1 MIDSL
6 IYPPKFI
13 HRAMVVAIVS
23 LAVAPLI
30 AAEATAINTATKS
43 ITADELERHI
53 GVLADDTFEGREAGS
68 RGGRAAGVYL
78 GKAFRRLGLRGAGDG
93 GGYYQPFGASSR
105 NILALIKGSDE
116 KLKEQVIVVGAHYDH
131 VGYGNSGN
139 SRGPTGYIHNGAD
152 DNASGSAALLEV
164 AEALSRLDGAHKRSV
179 LFVLWDGEEQ
189 GLLGSQHWIDHPTIP
204 LARVP
209 LMINLD
215 MVGRLRKGRL
225 QVFGT
230 RSGYG
235 LRRLVSRQNDGLGL
249 LLEFPWEIKHN
260 SDHHSFYKAGIPIL
274 MMHTGLHSDYHR
286 PTDDVEKIN
295 FEGVEQVSRLVFRTL
310 VAMADAPA
318 LPKFRSRSRRESSYT
333 RREKFRPGD
342 PPRSRFGVVWSQK
355 EVDGSD
361 LAKDGLHLTR
371 ISSAS
376 PAEKAG
382 LQAGDRIV
390 EFDGKP
396 LVDANRFL
404 AQIWAAAGPVSV
416 VIRRE
421 GEKDPLRKKIE
432 LRGKPVRLGF
442 SWKMDDA
449 EPGVAVLIRVMPGT
463 PASVAGLK
471 AGDRIH
477 KFAGSEFADSDE
489 LLEMARTK
497 PSPIEV
503 VYERAGQ
510 VSTVSVR
517 LVGP

>member
-1 MIDSL
+1 MNGMICSTVKL
-6 IYPPKFI
+6 LQRSI
-13 HRAMVVAIVS
+13 AVVIVS
-23 LAVAPLI
+23 LAATPLI
-30 AAEATAINTATKS
+30 AAEATAINTAAKS
-43 ITADELERHI
+43 ITADELEKHI
-53 GVLADDTFEGREAGS
+53 AVLADDAFEGREAGS

-78 GKAFRRLGLRGAGDG
+78 GKDFRRLGLRGAGDD
-93 GGYYQPFGASSR
+93 GGYYQPFNASSR
-105 NILALIKGSDE
+105 NILGMIEGSDE

-139 SRGPTGYIHNGAD
+139 SRGPTGHIHNGAD

-164 AEALSRLDGAHKRSV
+164 AEALSRLEGAHKRSV

-189 GLLGSQHWIDHPTIP
+189 GLLGSEHWINNPTVP
-204 LARVP
+204 LKRVP
-209 LMINLD
+209 IMINLD

-249 LLEFPWEIKHN
+249 SLAFPWEVKHN
-260 SDHHSFYKAGIPIL
+260 SDHHSFYQAGIPIL

-286 PTDDVEKIN
+286 PSDDIEKIN
-295 FEGVEQVSRLVFRTL
+295 FEGVEQVSRLVFRTV
-310 VAMADAPA
+310 VAMADAEE
-318 LPKFRSRSRRESSYT
+318 LPKFRKSSRGESDYT
-333 RREKFRPGD
+333 RRRRFHPGE
-342 PPRSRFGVVWSQK
+342 PPRSRFGIGWSQK

-361 LAKDGLHLTR
+361 LAKDGLRLTQVVPG
-371 ISSAS
+371 SA
-376 PAEKAG
+376 AEKAG

-390 EFDGKP
+390 EFAGKP
-396 LVDANRFL
+396 LIDAERFL
-404 AQIWAAAGPVSV
+404 AQVWAADGPVPD

-421 GEKDPLRKKIE
+421 GEKEPLKKQVE
-432 LRGKPVRLGF
+432 LAGKPVRVGI

-449 EPGVAVLIRVMPGT
+449 EPGVAVLVRVMSGT
-463 PASVAGLK
+463 PAGLAGLK

-477 KFAGSEFADSDE
+477 KFAGVELPTSEE
-489 LLEMARTK
+489 LLKLATTN

-510 VSTVSVR
+510 VNTTSVK